1 MNKRFK
7 DDSGEYHGESQPIIT
22 LSPDSAVNSNSP
34 DSKHQGDSQHQGDS
48 KHQIQL
54 RSSHDP
60 TPLSVEET
68 VEVLGEL
75 DKLTAQVQEL
85 TGKIRELTRQL
96 ESKNEEIAQLNA
108 KSAADAVASQ
118 MSPAA
123 SVDATVADAGTGE
136 AKTGDAQNK
145 EKDKE
150 IADLKDKYLR
160 TLAEHENARRRIRQ
174 QSEDSVRLQKESL
187 LRDLLPIVDNLE
199 RAVEAA
205 KGKGDGKSIV
215 EGVRMVLASLM
226 DFLKANGVRPM
237 SSVGQPF
244 DPNRHE
250 AADHVAHSSHPP
262 NTVLEEFHRGY
273 QIGDKVLRPARVV
286 VSKGEGNGKRD

>member
-7 DDSGEYHGESQPIIT
+7 DDNGEYHGESQPIIT
-22 LSPDSAVNSNSP
+22 LTPDSAVHSNPP
-34 DSKHQGDSQHQGDS
+34 DSKHQGDS
-48 KHQIQL
+48 KHQVQV
-54 RSSHDP
+54 RSPQGGP

-85 TGKIRELTRQL
+85 TGKIRELTKEL
-96 ESKNEEIAQLNA
+96 ESKDGEIAQLKA
-108 KSAADAVASQ
+108 KSAADASASET
-118 MSPAA
+118 MPPPPSSEATAA
-123 SVDATVADAGTGE
+123 D
-136 AKTGDAQNK
+136 GDAQNRD
-145 EKDKE
+145 KDKE

-174 QSEDSVRLQKESL
+174 QSEDSVKLQKENL

-215 EGVRMVLASLM
+215 EGVRMVLTSLL

-237 SSVGQPF
+237 TSVGQQF

-250 AADHVAHSSHPP
+250 AADQVLHSSHPP
-262 NTVLEEFHRGY
+262 NMVVEEFHRGY

-286 VSKGEGNGKRD
+286 VSKGDGNGKRN